1 MSEKTI
7 EQIKSD
13 FIDLISEFDG
23 ERKAEF
29 IEKFP
34 HIWDD
39 CYDIMEGSRYHRV
52 MQNCFIE
59 GFSEAIQL
67 CEQRERDLVEA
78 IDSLANK
85 LGQDILS
92 VEHETVWG
100 DPNNVKI
107 TLELTEDLRK
117 RLFKSL
123 KNLVKLY
130 GKKKE

>member
-1 MSEKTI
+1 MKNRISENKPI
-7 EQIKSD
+7 EQIRDESAQVYCD
-13 FIDLISEFDG
+13 PDTQ
-23 ERKAEF
+23 
-29 IEKFP
+29 
-34 HIWDD
+34 
-39 CYDIMEGSRYHRV
+39 RV
-52 MQNCFIE
+52 YRN
-59 GFSEAIQL
+59 GFNAAIQL

>member
-52 MQNCFIE
+52 MQNCFNE

-67 CEQRERDLVEA
+67 CEQRERDLVSALEKTRKA
-78 IDSLANK
+78 ITNEFNQNVYLANF
-85 LGQDILS
+85 GFI
-92 VEHETVWG
+92 EEA
-100 DPNNVKI
+100 
-107 TLELTEDLRK
+107 
-117 RLFKSL
+117 L
-123 KNLVKLY
+123 KKHR
-130 GKKKE
+130 GTK

>member
-52 MQNCFIE
+52 MKNCFNE

-67 CEQRERDLVEA
+67 CEQRERNLISDLEYIEKGQRLWNA
-78 IDSLANK
+78 DDYSLW
-85 LGQDILS
+85 QDA
-92 VEHETVWG
+92 
-100 DPNNVKI
+100 
-107 TLELTEDLRK
+107 RK
-117 RLFKSL
+117 KARLAL
-123 KNLVKLY
+123 KKHRGEND
-130 GKKKE
+130 